1 MSNIKSPEKEIG
13 QLLKIIQPVPRL
25 KLLLAIGHSEACVC
39 HLEARLGYRQ
49 AYISQHLMALRK
61 AKLLLTRREGRYIY
75 YRLAKPAILEVLGE
89 IAQLMEIPAE
99 EFTARLQS
107 DPLPQCCCPHCAE
120 QAK

>member
-75 YRLAKPAILEVLGE
+75 YRLAKPAILDVLGE
-89 IAQLMEIPAE
+89 IAQLMGIPAE

-107 DPLPQCCCPHCAE
+107 DPLAQCCCPHCAE